1 MKKLLL
7 ILLCVPMFCTT
18 IFGNDGILGENYP
31 NAEKLIS
38 HSEIIELSKNNSE
51 IREKILISERK
62 AENDTTTYYF
72 LLRLPQ
78 FKYLGI
84 KFWQKVKN
92 KSITLDELNI
102 KIRAYNNSEIFD
114 ELAASKD
121 YNLGRILISEFEN
134 SIDKIYNPPSQ
145 YGHLSGLKRTLR
157 TFNEAKQE
165 ETLYIYFLRRIA
177 SNLIYVIIFVI
188 AFVLIKFLRK
198 RMRKKTNKILTKEM
212 SEKEITKTTSYADE
226 LIKLN
231 ELKEK
236 GIISEDEFDAQ
247 KKKVL
252 SDGK

>member
-7 ILLCVPMFCTT
+7 ILLCLPMFCAT
-18 IFGNDGILGENYP
+18 INADNEHLRKYYP

-38 HSEIIELSKNNSE
+38 RSEIIELSNHNSE

-62 AENDTTTYYF
+62 AENDTTG
-72 LLRLPQ
+72 
-78 FKYLGI
+78 KYMWIRIRPYLDI
-84 KFWQKVKN
+84 KFWQKVEN
-92 KSITLDELNI
+92 KSIKLDELNF
-102 KIRAYNNSEIFD
+102 KIRVYNNSTIFD
-114 ELAASKD
+114 ELAASKEYD
-121 YNLGRILISEFEN
+121 LGEILVSEFEN
-134 SIDKIYNPPSQ
+134 SIDKIFYPPSQ
-145 YGHLSGLKRTLR
+145 FGHLSGLYRTLR

-165 ETLYIYFLRRIA
+165 GTLYIYFLRRIA
-177 SNLIYVIIFVI
+177 SNLIYVIIFVT

-212 SEKEITKTTSYADE
+212 SEKEITKTISYADE

-236 GIISEDEFDAQ
+236 GIISEDEFESQ